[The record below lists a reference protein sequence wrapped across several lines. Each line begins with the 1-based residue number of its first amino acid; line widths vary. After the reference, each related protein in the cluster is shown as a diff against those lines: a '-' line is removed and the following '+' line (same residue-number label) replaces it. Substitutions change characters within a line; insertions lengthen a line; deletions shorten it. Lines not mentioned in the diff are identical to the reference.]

1 MRPSDVLSR
10 RAFLGRTA
18 ALSATIL
25 GGAFPVDA
33 AGQARAETHHNDS
46 AWQIGCFTR
55 PWDKFDYR
63 AALDAIAEAGMKYVG
78 LMTANTKSH
87 LVISVGDTLEEA
99 LRAGEEVKK
108 RGLIIPSVYGG
119 EINLQK
125 RESAVADLR
134 HLIDLC
140 AAAGAKTVLMG
151 GIGKPEHYDIY
162 FGAIADCC
170 DYAAEKKLG
179 LTIKPHGGLNATG
192 PQLRKAIEKVNHK
205 NFTVWYDAGN
215 VLYYSDGKLN
225 PVDDAAAVD
234 GLVTGWCIKDYRPP
248 KDVHVTPGA
257 VASISGRV
265 RKAKGG
271 RFAARC

>member
-1 MRPSDVLSR
+1 M
-10 RAFLGRTA
+10 
-18 ALSATIL
+18 
-25 GGAFPVDA
+25 
-33 AGQARAETHHNDS
+33 
-46 AWQIGCFTR
+46 
-55 PWDKFDYR
+55 
-63 AALDAIAEAGMKYVG
+63 
-78 LMTANTKSH
+78 
-87 LVISVGDTLEEA
+87 
-99 LRAGEEVKK
+99 
-108 RGLIIPSVYGG
+108 
-119 EINLQK
+119 
-125 RESAVADLR
+125 
-134 HLIDLC
+134 
-140 AAAGAKTVLMG
+140 LMG

-248 KDVHVTPGA
+248 KDVYVTPGA
-257 VASISGRV
+257 GRV
-265 RKAKGG
+265 DFRAVFAKLKAGG
-271 RFAARC
+271 FRGGPLLIETLSLGDLPHLLAEAKKARRLIETLIGE